1 MPKAELSQPDD
12 DNITVLLLLGT
23 ALTKARSFKESC
35 TYLENG
41 ISMMTDPKQDRTKKE
56 YAHQLISLGSQMITQ
71 KQEKNTGMNLIFKY
85 RNVLIEQYDR
95 NNKLNN
101 YIEETATQLSA
112 LKVESQYAQMEKLY
126 LAMFANH
133 KLS

>member
-41 ISMMTDPKQDRTKKE
+41 ISMITDPKQDRAKKE
-56 YAHQLISLGSQMITQ
+56 YANQLIELGSQMSTQ
-71 KQEKNTGMNLIFKY
+71 KQQRNEGMNLIFKY

-101 YIEETATQLSA
+101 YIEETGTQLSV
-112 LKVESQYAQMEKLY
+112 LKKES
-126 LAMFANH
+126 
-133 KLS
+133 

>member
-1 MPKAELSQPDD
+1 
-12 DNITVLLLLGT
+12 
-23 ALTKARSFKESC
+23 
-35 TYLENG
+35 
-41 ISMMTDPKQDRTKKE
+41 
-56 YAHQLISLGSQMITQ
+56 MITQ

-112 LKVESQYAQMEKLY
+112 LKAESQYAQMEKLY